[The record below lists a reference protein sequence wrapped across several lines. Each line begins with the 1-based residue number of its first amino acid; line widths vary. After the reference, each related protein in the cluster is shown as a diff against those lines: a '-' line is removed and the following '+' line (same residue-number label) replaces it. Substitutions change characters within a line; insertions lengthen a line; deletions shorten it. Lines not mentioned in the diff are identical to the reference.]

1 MSLKPIKIGVIGVG
15 HLGKHHVKHY
25 SRIPSVKLV
34 GLYDLDFKRSS
45 LVAKK
50 YRTTAYK
57 NLKSLLMM

>member
-45 LVAKK
+45 LVAKNIELLHTK
-50 YRTTAYK
+50 T
-57 NLKSLLMM
+57 LKSLLMM